1 MIMQIGSGYIGSS
14 MLEKSK
20 PNHEVIP
27 SPPATW
33 TIKYSF
39 YKFSFSNDQE
49 CHVSINGGD
58 PIYLRAGQG
67 FQMDAHDSPITSFK
81 ISESGITYNFLG
93 AHK

>member
-1 MIMQIGSGYIGSS
+1 MSIQIGSGYIGSPK
-14 MLEKSK
+14 LEKSTS
-20 PNHEVIP
+20 NQEVIP
-27 SPPATW
+27 SPPPTW
-33 TIKYSF
+33 TMKYSF

-49 CHVSINGGD
+49 CHVSINGGN

>member
-1 MIMQIGSGYIGSS
+1 

-20 PNHEVIP
+20 SNHEVIP
-27 SPPATW
+27 SPPDTW

-39 YKFSFSNDQE
+39 YKFSFLNDQE
-49 CHVSINGGD
+49 CHVSINSGD

>member
-1 MIMQIGSGYIGSS
+1 MTIQIGSGYIGSPN
-14 MLEKSK
+14 LEKSEA
-20 PNHEVIP
+20 NQEVV
-27 SPPATW
+27 PPPPQTW
-33 TIKYSF
+33 TMKYSF